1 MRTRYILF
9 TVAAAF
15 AMAVT
20 ESLAQQNTIQLRQP
34 GNTTVLQANAGP
46 GSFVLTM
53 PATSGTL
60 LVSSGGSLA
69 LGSPGP
75 TPNNTA
81 GQLVFW
87 DGTDPG
93 QTVTI
98 GVATQAANRAYT
110 IPDAGASAAF
120 VLTEGTQTINGALT
134 LAGAITINTAGNGFS
149 IANTT
154 GLNVAADGSVSDATS
169 ALELNDELVV
179 TGGPSSTL
187 NVNSSGF
194 SAGYDDG
201 TAVSNIAADGTI
213 IELAHSDDG
222 GTNTHVVS
230 IDNAGVSLLSTN
242 GGVFVD
248 AATNVRLT
256 AGEAIDLDGAVI
268 VNARADGGPSAV
280 VGATDYIVVLT
291 TGATD
296 VALPTGSEGRVLR
309 IKNASGATV
318 TVTPDGADTSDV
330 ASIGDGVAV
339 ELVFIGTNWYQVGN

>member
-1 MRTRYILF
+1 MRTRTLF
-9 TVAAAF
+9 LSVAAAC
-15 AMAVT
+15 AIAT
-20 ESLAQQNTIQLRQP
+20 TNGLAQQNTIQLRQP
-34 GNTTVLQANAGP
+34 GNNTVLQASTNP

-53 PATSGTL
+53 PSTSGTL
-60 LVSSGGSLA
+60 LVSNGGSLT

-75 TPNNTA
+75 TPNNAA

-98 GVATQAANRAYT
+98 GIAAQAANRAYT
-110 IPDAGASAAF
+110 IPDAGATASF
-120 VLTEGTQTINGALT
+120 VLTEGTQTINGTLT
-134 LAGAITINTAGNGFS
+134 LAGAITISTAGNGFS
-149 IANTT
+149 ITNST
-154 GLNVAADGSVSDATS
+154 GLNVAADGTVSDATS
-169 ALELNDELVV
+169 ALELNDELIV

-201 TAVSNIAADGTI
+201 TAQSNISADGTI

-256 AGEAIDLDGAVI
+256 AAEGIDLDGAVLT
-268 VNARADGGPSAV
+268 NARTDGGPSAV

-291 TGATD
+291 SGATD
-296 VALPTGSEGRVLR
+296 VALPTGSEGRIVR
-309 IKNASGATV
+309 IKNSAGATV

-330 ASIGDGVAV
+330 ATIGDGVAV